1 MTGAKNTG
9 ASGREGKLPERDPS
23 TMASQVQRPEVEA
36 AKLKNKAARRRAVQ
50 NPFVKCGGRLVD
62 ANEDGQLNVGVNQG
76 SDEQIIVNESDEAMD
91 INRGSGEM
99 APCKQRVSIS
109 ARRGRYGAGK
119 GKTSRHSGFG
129 RRKPGSRAGKRAG
142 VKHRRAKLN
151 AGARAGTARGHG
163 TAPGRRRGKRGKA
176 VRRTHSPAPQSKLP
190 QALPAGAVGAAQPQ
204 AGQAQPRAAAG
215 GEGAAGARGS
225 AKGVPPQAAKRAARD
240 SSYAA
245 GFRDGVY
252 AGGEAL
258 VEQRIPPDHILP
270 DVAAAELIAAGV
282 NQYAPR
288 LARLAGPHEVAA
300 HIYAALDAG
309 RPLSV
314 IRLGDGELLA
324 LAADT
329 VLSSEEVQELAPF
342 LPYAGV
348 QRSTPDVR
356 ASLAEAIRRADWV
369 GVPIS
374 RAPTFQGLLFP
385 VLRHFA
391 IDWSSLKLTDSTIN
405 YSLHHSRLLP
415 SLLQNRRVLV
425 IGDLASELGALLQS
439 HGVLVAG
446 MIAPVAGYA
455 DIPRVMQRIRKH
467 DFDLALVAAGIPAIV
482 LCRYIADELGKVAID
497 FGHLANKLVTGE
509 LQY

>member
-1 MTGAKNTG
+1 M
-9 ASGREGKLPERDPS
+9 
-23 TMASQVQRPEVEA
+23 
-36 AKLKNKAARRRAVQ
+36 
-50 NPFVKCGGRLVD
+50 
-62 ANEDGQLNVGVNQG
+62 
-76 SDEQIIVNESDEAMD
+76 
-91 INRGSGEM
+91 
-99 APCKQRVSIS
+99 
-109 ARRGRYGAGK
+109 
-119 GKTSRHSGFG
+119 
-129 RRKPGSRAGKRAG
+129 
-142 VKHRRAKLN
+142 
-151 AGARAGTARGHG
+151 
-163 TAPGRRRGKRGKA
+163 
-176 VRRTHSPAPQSKLP
+176 
-190 QALPAGAVGAAQPQ
+190 
-204 AGQAQPRAAAG
+204 
-215 GEGAAGARGS
+215 
-225 AKGVPPQAAKRAARD
+225 PPQAAKRAARD

-282 NQYAPR
+282 NQYAHR

-348 QRSTPDVR
+348 PRSTPDVR
-356 ASLAEAIRRADWV
+356 ASLVEAIRRADWV

-425 IGDLASELGALLQS
+425 IGNLASELGGLLQS
-439 HGVLVAG
+439 HGVHVAG

-482 LCRYIADELGKVAID
+482 LCRHIADELGKVAID